1 MITENILKKC
11 NAIIGRS
18 MAQYGLFL
26 RFMLFKTEGYT
37 PRFSFFNLIDNLGY
51 DQLNTM
57 IQSFIFFRLLCD
69 KIEIPLLL
77 E

>member
-1 MITENILKKC
+1 MRLLE
-11 NAIIGRS
+11 GPWRS
-18 MAQYGLFL
+18 MDCFSDLCFL
-26 RFMLFKTEGYT
+26 KLKDTHLDFL
-37 PRFSFFNLIDNLGY
+37 FFNLIDNLGY